1 MPNWTWN
8 NLLVKGK
15 TEQVKKFIQAV
26 KSKRSPFD
34 FNRLIPMPRPLAATR
49 TGYTTINGKE
59 VSLWK
64 EDKKGNIYEVN
75 ERTRKL
81 WMKKYGA
88 DNWHSWATKNW
99 GTKWN
104 ACDVDRE
111 IIYEEDYTLVHYTF
125 DTAWDPPLPIIL
137 HVIKNFPDLEI
148 SYKGSNYEGGYE
160 LTIGGKNGEYTLSE
174 ELTYYQFC
182 KEESCHG
189 IATLTE
195 KGEIIEDLSLLCS
208 HLKEKWQAAKQ
219 PTTPSES
226 KTQQSLMPE

>member
-1 MPNWTWN
+1 
-8 NLLVKGK
+8 
-15 TEQVKKFIQAV
+15 
-26 KSKRSPFD
+26 
-34 FNRLIPMPRPLAATR
+34 MPRPLAATR

-104 ACDVDRE
+104 ACDADCE
-111 IIYEEDYTLVHYTF
+111 IIYEEDYTLMHYTF
-125 DTAWDPPLPIIL
+125 YTAWSLPLPIII
-137 HVIKNFPDLEI
+137 HIIKNFPNLEMN
-148 SYKGSNYEGGYE
+148 YKGCISEEGYE
-160 LTIGGKNGEYTLSE
+160 LTIEGKN
-174 ELTYYQFC
+174 
-182 KEESCHG
+182 G

-195 KGEIIEDLSLLCS
+195 KGEIIEDLSLLCL
-208 HLKEKWQAAKQ
+208 HLKEKKQAAKQ

-226 KTQQSLMPE
+226 KTQQGLMSE